1 MNEEP
6 LDESLL
12 LETTLNQLIS
22 QTDSGFDTDRR
33 LSATDTTSVV
43 NIDLVPQ
50 RGKLTAKADVRGS
63 QNKVYQV
70 LIQFQ
75 TVKYNPPATVDRVTF
90 VAQEQTYAIS
100 PIDVGNSNVKVR
112 CQCLDFRF
120 RFAMINSADGS
131 LFGNRPPIYRP
142 VPGSTRGSANPA
154 KVPGICKHIKTL
166 MDELESGG
174 LFNTEQPAQ
183 KTQAPQQAQQQE
195 PAEQQPE
202 IPAEN
207 NSEKI

>member
-1 MNEEP
+1 MNEET

-22 QTDSGFDTDRR
+22 STDSGFDTDRR

-43 NIDLVPQ
+43 NIDLVPA
-50 RGKLTAKADVRGS
+50 RGKLTAKGDVRGS

-75 TVKYNPPATVDRVTF
+75 AVKYNPPANADRVTF
-90 VAQEQTYAIS
+90 VASEQTYAIS

-142 VPGSTRGSANPA
+142 VPGSGRGAANPS
-154 KVPGICKHIKTL
+154 KTPGICKHIKSL

-174 LFNTEQPAQ
+174 LFNTEQQ
-183 KTQAPQQAQQQE
+183 TTQPTQQPQE
-195 PAEQQPE
+195 PQTQQPE
-202 IPAEN
+202 VPAEN